1 MSIAAVFSS
10 GNEKEVA
17 MYCDRCGAQANQD
30 AITCSSCGRKFGN
43 VALSLASNRR
53 AGHVRILGILWLALS
68 AVRLIPGVGLIFI
81 AVMGTRFLPPDFPAF
96 VIGLVQGLIILLWI
110 NLVAGAITSWA
121 LLSHQQWARTAAIIV
136 GVVNLWDLPFG
147 AALGIYTLWVL
158 LPTKSKQEYTEVVH
172 GRSASAH
179 V

>member
-1 MSIAAVFSS
+1 
-10 GNEKEVA
+10 
-17 MYCDRCGAQANQD
+17 
-30 AITCSSCGRKFGN
+30 
-43 VALSLASNRR
+43 
-53 AGHVRILGILWLALS
+53 LGILWLALS

-158 LPTKSKQEYTEVVH
+158 LPTKSKQECTEVVH